1 MRQRV
6 AIARTLASRPKLVV
20 MDEPFGALDEQT
32 RLILGVELLRIVSET
47 EATAIL
53 VTHSIQEAAL
63 LSDRIAVLTA
73 RPGRVKTVI
82 VSPLPKPRNAGV
94 LATHAF
100 AEVSRRVWASLEE
113 DALLGFRHSGA
124 ASN

>member
-1 MRQRV
+1 
-6 AIARTLASRPKLVV
+6 

-32 RLILGVELLRIVSET
+32 RLILGGELLRIVGET
-47 EATAIL
+47 GATAIL

-63 LSDRIAVLTA
+63 LSDRIVVLTA
-73 RPGRVKTVI
+73 RPGRVKAVI
-82 VSPLPKPRNAGV
+82 ASPLPRPRDAGV

-113 DALLGFRHSGA
+113 DTLMAVRGSVAG
-124 ASN
+124 SK

>member
-1 MRQRV
+1 
-6 AIARTLASRPKLVV
+6 
-20 MDEPFGALDEQT
+20 
-32 RLILGVELLRIVSET
+32 
-47 EATAIL
+47 
-53 VTHSIQEAAL
+53 
-63 LSDRIAVLTA
+63 
-73 RPGRVKTVI
+73 

>member
-1 MRQRV
+1 
-6 AIARTLASRPKLVV
+6 

-32 RLILGVELLRIVSET
+32 RLILGVELLRIVGET
-47 EATAIL
+47 GATAIL
-53 VTHSIQEAAL
+53 VTHSIQEASL
-63 LSDRIAVLTA
+63 LSDRIVVLSA

-82 VSPLPKPRNAGV
+82 ASPLPKPRTPGV

-113 DALLGFRHSGA
+113 DALVAVGHSA
-124 ASN
+124 ARSN